1 MHKTHTHTD
10 DQKAFYK
17 LFWSTRV
24 YFSNPPT
31 IFADENFEK
40 LQKGTDKIVER
51 FGIIGEKE
59 AEILGARKNEGLKRS
74 REEFEQEDKSSME
87 EDPVIVEEMLALI
100 NRDYRFPRLLS
111 SRRLLDLEMEDA
123 RFRRNLI
130 VQYLILFQYLSGFS
144 TEEKE
149 KTKEALAARGA
160 TKQSLIQPS
169 YTLSD
174 DQIKWIDETKQVLLK
189 LLRAIKPHG
198 KLYTDII
205 LTILEHERHWII
217 WKASGCPAF
226 EKQPRDNKKLEQNRL
241 SKKPRLEAP
250 PRKYRYSHGNQ
261 EVSKLFSKDNS
272 ISLSSFML

>member
-1 MHKTHTHTD
+1 M
-10 DQKAFYK
+10 
-17 LFWSTRV
+17 
-24 YFSNPPT
+24 
-31 IFADENFEK
+31 
-40 LQKGTDKIVER
+40 ER
-51 FGIIGEKE
+51 FETIGEKE
-59 AEILGARKNEGLKRS
+59 AEILGARKNESLKRS
-74 REEFEQEDKSSME
+74 REEYEEKGGSNME
-87 EDPVIVEEMLALI
+87 EDPVVVEEMLALI

-123 RFRRNLI
+123 RFRRNVI

-144 TEEKE
+144 ADEKE

-174 DQIKWIDETKQVLLK
+174 DQIKWIHDTREVLLK

-226 EKQPRDNKKLEQNRL
+226 EKEPRDNKKLEQNRL
-241 SKKPRLEAP
+241 NKKPRLEAP
-250 PRKYRYSHGNQ
+250 PRKYRYSHGNH
-261 EVSKLFSKDNS
+261 EVSKLFGKDN
-272 ISLSSFML
+272 ITSLSTFML